1 MEYIDGIG
9 ISDVDKLRSGGYDL
23 ELIARRGADIG
34 FRSALEYGFFQ
45 ADPHPGNLFILP
57 NNTICLLDFGMMGNL
72 SHRDR
77 ERLGKLLYFMSTR
90 DEKRTARA
98 LLQLIDSRE
107 VIDAETV
114 ESDISRIIQDVS
126 QATLAEVQL
135 GGMLFRFLRLLRE
148 NNATF
153 PTHLIWLFKSIATLE
168 DVSHRLDSNLIM
180 LELAK
185 PHARRLFLKNLN
197 PVDQAREL
205 YFSSLDSAGLLRDLP
220 YDISVILDQLKKGR
234 VKIEFEHIG
243 LEPIRRTLDR
253 VSHHISLTLLL
264 ASLLIASALIV
275 LARIPPMVGE
285 VSIIGL
291 VGFIISGVLVLILI
305 FTILFER

>member
-1 MEYIDGIG
+1 
-9 ISDVDKLRSGGYDL
+9 
-23 ELIARRGADIG
+23 
-34 FRSALEYGFFQ
+34 
-45 ADPHPGNLFILP
+45 
-57 NNTICLLDFGMMGNL
+57 
-72 SHRDR
+72 
-77 ERLGKLLYFMSTR
+77 
-90 DEKRTARA
+90 
-98 LLQLIDSRE
+98 
-107 VIDAETV
+107 V